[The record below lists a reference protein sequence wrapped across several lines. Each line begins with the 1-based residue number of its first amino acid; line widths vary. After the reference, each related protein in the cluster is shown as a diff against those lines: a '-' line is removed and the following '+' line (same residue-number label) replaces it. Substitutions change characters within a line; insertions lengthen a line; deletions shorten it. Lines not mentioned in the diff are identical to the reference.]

1 MPLGAVVGLVEDF
14 LSPQLRAPARD
25 ETGCIDPADAGHRV
39 GGLIRV
45 IAARDPAQLSRS
57 GVTARLAADIAVE
70 LKWGPW
76 EVFLLQEA
84 ALLQDV
90 GTLYSPGDGTAADP
104 DRAHPLMSAMMT
116 EGILLARQVEWIRSH
131 HERWDGT
138 GYPAGLHGDE
148 IPIGAAMIGMAD
160 TWQGLTDAG
169 ARARDEALPV
179 CEAMAGRSFAE
190 PVVAGLIRSVTSS
203 RAPP

>member
-1 MPLGAVVGLVEDF
+1 MEGFPSPLPGAT
-14 LSPQLRAPARD
+14 ARD
-25 ETGCIDPADAGHRV
+25 ENGCVDPADAGHRV

-45 IAARDPAQLSRS
+45 IAARDPAQLTRS
-57 GVTARLAADIAVE
+57 GDIARRAADIAVE

-90 GTLYSPGDGTAADP
+90 GTLYSAGDGTAADP
-104 DRAHPLMSAMMT
+104 DRAHPLMGAMMT
-116 EGILLARQVEWIRSH
+116 EGILLPRQVEWIRSH
-131 HERWDGT
+131 HERWDGS
-138 GYPAGLHGDE
+138 GYPAGLCGDE
-148 IPIGAAMIGMAD
+148 IPTGAAMIGMAD
-160 TWQGLTDAG
+160 TWRGLTDAG
-169 ARARDEALPV
+169 PRARDEALPV

-190 PVVAGLIRSVTSS
+190 PVVAGLVRSVTAS